1 VYRSQLESVVTDPK
15 MRAMMSLMQPHENP
29 SCRFKDHKDLLTAFT
44 QLMRT
49 PGITEESAGRI
60 MKINKTCSRTWP
72 TMVQSISVFMAMY
85 LRAAFHKGLPSG
97 DKIFVQI
104 TDKLI
109 AGALK
114 DPNVGSGSAGPLK
127 VLRDALL
134 PQTFGFER
142 PVSAGAEL
150 LSIAASYAAAAFF
163 SEMDFPGPK
172 KFLVKLM
179 PKGKR
184 ACTWNPHST
193 WHKKNS
199 HVINKFIQF
208 QKHKVVQNPST
219 MTALA
224 DLMQGSSTLLKS
236 VVTTVNMGKVLM
248 MPTDLVDCPALFAT
262 QKKRFTDW
270 QPSFDKDRRCAKAA
284 TAPKPA
290 AAPKPTATL
299 KPAATTAP
307 KPAAAA
313 KPTATLKPAATAT
326 PKPAAVSA
334 KLPSRPLGKPE
345 MPKPAAPSSSSTAT
359 AESAATAAVA
369 AQNAADEAAKAAAEA
384 TSIVAAMKSK

>member
-1 VYRSQLESVVTDPK
+1 
-15 MRAMMSLMQPHENP
+15 
-29 SCRFKDHKDLLTAFT
+29 
-44 QLMRT
+44 
-49 PGITEESAGRI
+49 
-60 MKINKTCSRTWP
+60 
-72 TMVQSISVFMAMY
+72 
-85 LRAAFHKGLPSG
+85 
-97 DKIFVQI
+97 
-104 TDKLI
+104 
-109 AGALK
+109 
-114 DPNVGSGSAGPLK
+114 
-127 VLRDALL
+127 
-134 PQTFGFER
+134 
-142 PVSAGAEL
+142 
-150 LSIAASYAAAAFF
+150 
-163 SEMDFPGPK
+163 
-172 KFLVKLM
+172 
-179 PKGKR
+179 
-184 ACTWNPHST
+184 
-193 WHKKNS
+193 
-199 HVINKFIQF
+199 
-208 QKHKVVQNPST
+208 

-224 DLMQGSSTLLKS
+224 DLMQASNFLILPQNWIIGMIENVQGSSTLLKS

-290 AAPKPTATL
+290 AAAKPTATL

-313 KPTATLKPAATAT
+313 KPTATLKPAVTAT

-334 KLPSRPLGKPE
+334 KLPSWPLGKPE
-345 MPKPAAPSSSSTAT
+345 MPKPAAPSSSSTVPTRHYLEYLHARAVHTHLPATHPCTHPHTHTPTHPHTHTLIQQAT